1 MWNLIRFSGFYSS
14 ILRSREEDG
23 RSEASGP
30 SCRVHSGPEAVPD
43 NARILSLEGGRSET
57 ASCRVHFGPEAVP
70 GDAKIPIGTWKKA
83 GVLRQLVCLLIE
95 SDALTSSAIYGSVYG
110 LVVITVE
117 RYVKIV
123 HPVAHRN
130 HYRRW
135 MTRVGVATPWLIG
148 LLTSSVP
155 SLTTAKFVN
164 GRCTTHVSYTT
175 LLMKSN

>member
-1 MWNLIRFSGFYSS
+1 
-14 ILRSREEDG
+14 
-23 RSEASGP
+23 
-30 SCRVHSGPEAVPD
+30 
-43 NARILSLEGGRSET
+43 
-57 ASCRVHFGPEAVP
+57 
-70 GDAKIPIGTWKKA
+70 
-83 GVLRQLVCLLIE
+83 VCLLIE
-95 SDALTSSAIYGSVYG
+95 SDALMSSAVYGSVYG
-110 LVVITVE
+110 LVVITME

-123 HPVAHRN
+123 HPVAHKN